1 MMSTIRRLAMAA
13 PLCVAAAGCVTD
25 PNEAAT
31 SSVTAT
37 PYQQLDLSTLT
48 YRAVDLILATAPDVT
63 SNTPLVVASLS
74 DAKNLE
80 KSSAL
85 GNIVADMIRTR
96 LAQTGHRT
104 SEVRMR
110 SAMSL
115 RRGDGEFL
123 LSRNRGALMPAPIA
137 AAVVTGT
144 YAMSYEKLYVSIKMI
159 SADDGRI
166 LAGADFVLPLG
177 DVLGLVDEHGS

>member
-13 PLCVAAAGCVTD
+13 AVCLAAAGCVTD
-25 PNEAAT
+25 PNEDAT
-31 SSVTAT
+31 SSSAVAAT
-37 PYQQLDLSTLT
+37 PYEQPDLSTLT
-48 YRAVDLILATAPDVT
+48 YRAVDLMLAAAPEVT
-63 SNTPLVVASLS
+63 RNTPLVVASLS

-104 SEVRMR
+104 SEFRLR

-115 RRGDGEFL
+115 KRDDGEFL
-123 LSRNRGALMPAPIA
+123 LSRNRGALMPAPSA

-144 YAMSYEKLYVSIKMI
+144 YATSYEKAL
-159 SADDGRI
+159 RQHQ
-166 LAGADFVLPLG
+166 ADFRGRRPYRLG
-177 DVLGLVDEHGS
+177 RGFRAAVG